1 MGFDFTAKVDPNAS
15 RAIYLQLQDII
26 EDQINTRKLRHGEML
41 PSENEL
47 CDAYHVSRTTVRQA
61 FHELEQQGMIVRKQ
75 GLGTFVAE
83 QKVARSL
90 GNLYSFTEDMKK
102 IGITPSS
109 KILSYRLVRKDECSS
124 PLQRFKS
131 ERLIEVVRLRLAN
144 DTPLLLEKT
153 FLSVDLCPDL
163 SWERLENNALYSIL
177 SEHYGL
183 KPRRAVETYEAI
195 IMTEEESKLLDCD
208 KGLPAFLLKRSTW
221 DQNEVMIEYT
231 TSIMPSTRSMFEIN
245 MYEDN
250 VKISRKSTMH

>member
-1 MGFDFTAKVDPNAS
+1 MAFDFTAKVDPNAS

-102 IGITPSS
+102 
-109 KILSYRLVRKDECSS
+109 
-124 PLQRFKS
+124 
-131 ERLIEVVRLRLAN
+131 
-144 DTPLLLEKT
+144 
-153 FLSVDLCPDL
+153 SV
-163 SWERLENNALYSIL
+163 
-177 SEHYGL
+177 
-183 KPRRAVETYEAI
+183 
-195 IMTEEESKLLDCD
+195 
-208 KGLPAFLLKRSTW
+208 
-221 DQNEVMIEYT
+221 
-231 TSIMPSTRSMFEIN
+231 
-245 MYEDN
+245 
-250 VKISRKSTMH
+250 